1 MRLTVWLLLLLNVL
15 VLAYFNLDA
24 AEPVSQAGQ
33 APIQPEKIRL
43 LDAEEIA
50 RLPKKLKSVAEPT
63 VARPELG
70 CYEWGSFSQ
79 ASLPRARE
87 ALTGFSLAAT
97 PIQQTSGEAT
107 RYWVYI
113 PRHGSVQAA
122 QTTLDELRNLGI
134 QESFIVLEPQW
145 RYAISLGVFKDE
157 QLATKLLEEVR
168 TRGVTSATKGVRN
181 QERGQTSLLIS
192 NMPADIAAEIEKLK
206 PIFPGSEL
214 KQVTCQ

>member
-1 MRLTVWLLLLLNVL
+1 MRLFVWLLLLLNAL
-15 VLAYFNLDA
+15 LLAYFNLDA
-24 AEPVSQAGQ
+24 AKPASRAGHE
-33 APIQPEKIRL
+33 PIQPEKIRL
-43 LDAEEIA
+43 LDAAEIA
-50 RLPKKLKSVAEPT
+50 QLPKKPVPAPEPVAAAPQ
-63 VARPELG
+63 LG
-70 CYEWGSFSQ
+70 CYEWGSFSR

-87 ALTGFSLAAT
+87 ALATFSLVAT
-97 PIQQTSGEAT
+97 PVQQTSREAT

-113 PRHGSVQAA
+113 PQHANLQAA

-192 NMPADIAAEIEKLK
+192 NMPSDIAAEIEKLK
-206 PIFPGSEL
+206 PNFPGSEL